1 MDEVYSFN
9 LDTGVDVTSQ
19 FGESS
24 WKKFSKRTSLEESP
38 RMMVLV
44 ELGQSRANEQRKG
57 G

>member
-57 G
+57 R